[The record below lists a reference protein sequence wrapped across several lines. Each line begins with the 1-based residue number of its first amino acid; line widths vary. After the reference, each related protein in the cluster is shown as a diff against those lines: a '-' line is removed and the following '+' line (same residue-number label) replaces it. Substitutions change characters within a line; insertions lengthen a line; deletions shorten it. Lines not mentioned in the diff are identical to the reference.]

1 MSVKEAYEA
10 GVESQLKVWDSEIE
24 DLQTK
29 VDIVLAQVEDRY
41 YRVLRE
47 LRGQE
52 KKLRADL
59 RELKSAPE
67 DHWEEVRAQVV
78 GHAASM
84 EQVLSRA
91 ARELA

>member
-1 MSVKEAYEA
+1 MTVKEAYEA
-10 GVESQLKVWDSEIE
+10 GVESQLKVWDAEIE
-24 DLQTK
+24 DLQAK

-59 RELKSAPE
+59 QGLKSAPE
-67 DHWEEVRAQVV
+67 DAWEEVRSEVADDTECMRQ
-78 GHAASM
+78 A
-84 EQVLSRA
+84 LLRA
-91 ARELA
+91 AHELG

>member
-1 MSVKEAYEA
+1 MTVKEAYEA
-10 GVESQLKVWDSEIE
+10 GVESQLTVWDSEIE
-24 DLQTK
+24 DLQTR

-59 RELKSAPE
+59 RDLKSAPE
-67 DHWEEVRAQVV
+67 EHWEEVRAQVV
-78 GHAASM
+78 GDAETM

-91 ARELA
+91 ALELA